1 MTIIRVGI
9 CVLIAFAV
17 LAHGAVE
24 PWSQAILE
32 TGAAALFLWWSVLLV
47 TRKTPEI
54 SWSPLLWPL
63 LGLVLLGLLQ
73 FLVPL
78 SVNPNL
84 TRMELLR
91 VAVYLLLFFLF
102 SQAFQTARH
111 WAGFTWFLILLGFSV
126 AVFAILQDLT
136 SNGKLYWFRE
146 LRFGGIPFGP
156 FVNRNHF
163 AGLMELLIPIGLAIL
178 AVRGVAKQML
188 PMVALCTAL
197 PMGALF
203 LSASRGGIV
212 AFGCEILLLVGL
224 LWLRRGEKRQ
234 LLTFIA
240 AIVLAGGLVGWLG
253 VDQVL
258 KRFTAIHNVEVTESR
273 RVSMMRGGWHI
284 FMDNLWTGTGLGT
297 TISVYPRYETLYDGK
312 IVDHVHND
320 HLEVLA
326 ETGIVG
332 GICWLAFLGLTFGIG
347 LKNLSIRNEPLTHA
361 VQFGALVACG
371 GLLVHGFVD
380 FNLHIPSNALLFYL
394 LAGISAA
401 NPLPDSQN

>member
-1 MTIIRVGI
+1 MTVIRIGI
-9 CVLIAFAV
+9 CVLITFAV

-47 TRKTPEI
+47 TRKTSEI

-73 FLVPL
+73 IFVPL
-78 SVNPNL
+78 SVYPNL

-284 FMDNLWTGTGLGT
+284 FVDNLWTGTGLGT

-361 VQFGALVACG
+361 VQLGALVACG

-401 NPLPDSQN
+401 NPILDLPS